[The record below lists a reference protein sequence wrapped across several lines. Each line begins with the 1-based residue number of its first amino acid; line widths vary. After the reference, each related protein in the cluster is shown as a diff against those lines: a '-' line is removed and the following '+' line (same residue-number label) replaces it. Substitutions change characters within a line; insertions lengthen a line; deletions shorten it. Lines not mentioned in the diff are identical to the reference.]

1 MQTINIRYKL
11 HLHWGKIVLFA
22 LGLVFFNQETF
33 AQARFNTI
41 SKAGQ
46 DDKLLSYGFFLAGHT
61 NYYQMKYS
69 DAFLDPNNAQAS
81 RVRSVVPV
89 FSPGFSLGFLAV
101 FRIHD
106 QFNILLTPKIGF
118 YEFRTDIN
126 FYGDEQ
132 NLDPS
137 LIQTDPNAPVNESLQ
152 QAGTRSIVTE
162 TTMIELPLI
171 FKYKAQRFNNN
182 RMFFT
187 GGGSVMWRTKDQ
199 EEADLEALVTTGR
212 DFTVDIGM
220 GFDMYFK
227 YFKFS
232 PEIRF
237 SHGLVNLYRPEETDP
252 AFRDVISELRRKTI
266 TLYLHFQ

>member
-1 MQTINIRYKL
+1 M
-11 HLHWGKIVLFA
+11 
-22 LGLVFFNQETF
+22 
-33 AQARFNTI
+33 AQARFNAI
-41 SKAGQ
+41 SRAGQ

-61 NYYQMKYS
+61 NYYQMRYS
-69 DAFLDPNNAQAS
+69 EEFLNPNNATTS

-89 FSPGFSLGFLAV
+89 MTPGFSLGFLAV
-101 FRIHD
+101 FRVHD
-106 QFNILLTPKIGF
+106 QFNIMLTPKIGF

-126 FYGDEQ
+126 FYGHESDFVTTIP
-132 NLDPS
+132 DPS
-137 LIQTDPNAPVNESLQ
+137 NGANTGNDFIQQT
-152 QAGTRSIVTE
+152 GTRSVVTE
-162 TTMIELPLI
+162 STMIELPLI
-171 FKYKAQRFNNN
+171 FKYKAQRFNNS

-187 GGGSVMWRTKDQ
+187 GGGSAMWRTKDQ

-212 DFTVDIGM
+212 DFTIDLGI

-232 PEIRF
+232 PELRF

-252 AFRDVISELRRKTI
+252 AFRDVISDLRRKSI